1 MEQRD
6 PRQIQAALSKPFAPE
21 DLEWRLQQTF
31 EEKMRSIAVP
41 YVTNR
46 AIQNR
51 LDEVVGPENW
61 CNKYRPWIRFTVKVR
76 DKEDYKKWVEK
87 EVISQLCGISIYF
100 PDRDRWI
107 CKWDG
112 AEITDIEAV
121 KGGLSDSMKRAAVQ
135 WGVGRVLYNM
145 DTVWVNVEKRGK
157 TYVIKE
163 SERPKLDN
171 EYLKM
176 LQRLGLTPSPPF
188 GTQAQLTPT
197 PSRETPQAGQTSAPA
212 GEPQREGP
220 PPAQPPRE
228 TGGQTET
235 PPPQGSGNVVDL
247 PQPAYEYIVESATV
261 QNGMSSQSTAVVL
274 KDAEGK
280 TVKAFARGLHAALT
294 PGAALTQVKLSV
306 KKQGTVVFYFLESYE
321 LAGSTRTA

>member
-31 EEKMRSIAVP
+31 EDRMRGIAVP

-51 LDEVVGPENW
+51 LDEAVGSENW
-61 CNKYRPWIRFTVKVR
+61 YN
-76 DKEDYKKWVEK
+76 DYKPWHGAGKK
-87 EVISQLCGISIYF
+87 EAQLCGIAIYF
-100 PDRDRWI
+100 EGRGFVT
-107 CKWDG
+107 KWDG
-112 AEITDIEAV
+112 AEDSDIEPV

-135 WGVGRVLYNM
+135 WGIGRVLYNM
-145 DTVWVNVEKRGK
+145 DTVWVNIEKRGK
-157 TYVIKE
+157 THVIKE

-188 GTQAQLTPT
+188 GTQAQLTST
-197 PSRETPQAGQTSAPA
+197 PPLEPPQAGQTSAPD
-212 GEPQREGP
+212 GEPQRKDP
-220 PPAQPPRE
+220 PPAQPLRD

-235 PPPQGSGNVVDL
+235 SPPQGSGNVVDL
-247 PQPAYEYIVESATV
+247 PQPAYEYIVESAHV

-274 KDAEGK
+274 KDTEGK
-280 TVKAFARGLHAALT
+280 AVKAFARGLHAALT
-294 PGAALTQVKLSV
+294 PGAALTHVKLSV
-306 KKQGTVVFYFLESYE
+306 KKQGAVAFYFLESYE
-321 LAGSTRTA
+321 LADGRQAA

>member
-6 PRQIQAALSKPFAPE
+6 HSQIQAALRKPFAPE

-31 EEKMRSIAVP
+31 EEKMRGIAVP

-51 LDEVVGPENW
+51 LDEAVGPENW
-61 CNKYRPWIRFTVKVR
+61 YN
-76 DKEDYKKWVEK
+76 DYKPWHGAGKK
-87 EVISQLCGISIYF
+87 EAQLCGIAIYF
-100 PDRDRWI
+100 EGRGFI
-107 CKWDG
+107 TKWDG
-112 AEITDIEAV
+112 AEDSDIEPV

-135 WGVGRVLYNM
+135 WGIGRVLYNM
-145 DTVWVNVEKRGK
+145 DTVWVNIEKRGK
-157 TYVIKE
+157 THVIKE

-197 PSRETPQAGQTSAPA
+197 PPRESPQTGHTPAPA
-212 GEPQREGP
+212 QQSQEKGGKQETVSPQK
-220 PPAQPPRE
+220 
-228 TGGQTET
+228 
-235 PPPQGSGNVVDL
+235 SGNVVDL
-247 PQPAYEYIVESATV
+247 PQPAYEYIVESANV

-280 TVKAFARGLHAALT
+280 TTKAFARGLHAALV
-294 PGAALTQVKLSV
+294 PGTALTHVKLSV

-321 LAGSTRTA
+321 LAGGQQAA